1 MSANVAL
8 KTILFILGW
17 VSFVLGIVGALLPIV
32 PTTPFLILA
41 AYFFSKSSPKV
52 HSWLT
57 SLPYFGDAIIDWEKH
72 RVIRPKAKVISTVV
86 IIMVFGA
93 SILLGG
99 LHTWLKLMLVI
110 IAACCLGFI
119 WSRKSEQTPS

>member
-1 MSANVAL
+1 MSANIAL

-17 VSFVLGIVGALLPIV
+17 LSVLLGLIGALLPIL

-57 SLPYFGDAIIDWEKH
+57 SIPYFGDAIMDWEKH
-72 RVIRPKAKVISTVV
+72 RVIRPKAKNASTLV
-86 IIMVFGA
+86 IIVVFGA
-93 SILLGG
+93 SILLSQVHYG
-99 LHTWLKLMLVI
+99 LKVMLVV
-110 IAACCLGFI
+110 IAIGCLSFI
-119 WSRKSEQTPS
+119 WTRKSH